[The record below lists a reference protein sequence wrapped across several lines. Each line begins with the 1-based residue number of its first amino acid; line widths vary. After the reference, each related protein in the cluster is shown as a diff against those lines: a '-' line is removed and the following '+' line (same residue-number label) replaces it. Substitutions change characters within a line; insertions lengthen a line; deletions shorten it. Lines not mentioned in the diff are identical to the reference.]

1 MTPPGAHDPVGHAH
15 VLHDVFESV
24 MSGDEPRVAPRSLI
38 SASWERSLAAH
49 VDPDRR
55 MPRAV
60 YSDDEMTDLRNG
72 HPLNEVMPLLRSTL
86 VSIADEAM
94 HVMLVTDADGT
105 ILWREGATRLL
116 HAADATGLS
125 PGFSVSEAS
134 IGTNAMGTT
143 LAVDAPV
150 QIHSAEHLVRAYH
163 IWTCAAAPVHDP
175 DTGLILGAIDISGP
189 IHTMHPAM
197 AQLVSATAQL
207 AENQLRVRLAIADE
221 RLRVR
226 NMPHLTSLR
235 GREGALVTSSGR
247 IIASEPYGIWPERV
261 AVPEGGGR
269 VTLDDGREME
279 VEPLAEGYLLHAPR
293 RAASTPATAA
303 RCRCG
308 SPATPRRG
316 PRWTVGRCR
325 SRCARPSC
333 SPRSPCTPTA
343 SPPSSSRPRSTAT
356 TATPPP
362 CAARC
367 CGCAGSS
374 APTCCAPV
382 PTGWTRWSTPISARP
397 AGPCARAG
405 RRGAARVRGAA
416 AAPLGRPG
424 DPRAAR
430 RAGRGPAPRRARQ
443 RRRRAARRVRRAPP
457 RRGRP
462 GDPRPAGR
470 GAAPARPPPPRLRR
484 PARPAAD
491 RVAPSPARPDGSQ
504 TGTAAALTGS
514 ARRPGYSTVTLLARL
529 RGLSTSRPSTT
540 AAW

>member
-1 MTPPGAHDPVGHAH
+1 MLPGELMTQPGAHDPVGHAH
-15 VLHDVFESV
+15 VLHDVFEAV

-116 HAADATGLS
+116 HAADTTGLS

-189 IHTMHPAM
+189 IHTVHPAM

-207 AENQLRVRLAIADE
+207 AENQLRVRLAI
-221 RLRVR
+221 
-226 NMPHLTSLR
+226 LR
-235 GREGALVTSSGR
+235 GREGALVTSTGR

-269 VTLDDGREME
+269 VMLADGREME

-293 RAASTPATAA
+293 RAAPCAAGRSPRRCARARGRCCRARTPRRSASCATSWPRACAA
-303 RCRCG
+303 RC
-308 SPATPRRG
+308 STAT
-316 PRWTVGRCR
+316 T
-325 SRCARPSC
+325 SSC
-333 SPRSPCTPTA
+333 SQPSPCTP
-343 SPPSSSRPRSTAT
+343 S
-356 TATPPP
+356 
-362 CAARC
+362 
-367 CGCAGSS
+367 
-374 APTCCAPV
+374 
-382 PTGWTRWSTPISARP
+382 
-397 AGPCARAG
+397 
-405 RRGAARVRGAA
+405 
-416 AAPLGRPG
+416 
-424 DPRAAR
+424 
-430 RAGRGPAPRRARQ
+430 
-443 RRRRAARRVRRAPP
+443 
-457 RRGRP
+457 
-462 GDPRPAGR
+462 
-470 GAAPARPPPPRLRR
+470 
-484 PARPAAD
+484 
-491 RVAPSPARPDGSQ
+491 
-504 TGTAAALTGS
+504 
-514 ARRPGYSTVTLLARL
+514 
-529 RGLSTSRPSTT
+529 
-540 AAW
+540 

>member
-1 MTPPGAHDPVGHAH
+1 M
-15 VLHDVFESV
+15 FESV

-116 HAADATGLS
+116 HAADTTGLS

-150 QIHSAEHLVRAYH
+150 TIHSAEHLVRAYH

-189 IHTMHPAM
+189 IHTIHPAM

-226 NMPHLTSLR
+226 NMPHLTSLH
-235 GREGALVTSSGR
+235 GREGALVTPSGR

-269 VTLDDGREME
+269 VTLADGREME

-293 RAASTPATAA
+293 RA
-303 RCRCG
+303 
-308 SPATPRRG
+308 
-316 PRWTVGRCR
+316 
-325 SRCARPSC
+325 
-333 SPRSPCTPTA
+333 
-343 SPPSSSRPRSTAT
+343 
-356 TATPPP
+356 TATPHRSALSLRFTGD
-362 CAARC
+362 AAPRATLD
-367 CGCAGSS
+367 GRS
-374 APTCCAPV
+374 V
-382 PTGWTRWSTPISARP
+382 PLTLRP
-397 AGPCARAG
+397 AELLTALA
-405 RRGAARVRGAA
+405 
-416 AAPLGRPG
+416 LH
-424 DPRAAR
+424 
-430 RAGRGPAPRRARQ
+430 
-443 RRRRAARRVRRAPP
+443 
-457 RRGRP
+457 
-462 GDPRPAGR
+462 
-470 GAAPARPPPPRLRR
+470 
-484 PARPAAD
+484 
-491 RVAPSPARPDGSQ
+491 PDGLTAEQ
-504 TGTAAALTGS
+504 LAAALYGDDGNPT
-514 ARRPGYSTVTLLARL
+514 TVRGEVLRL
-529 RGLSTSRPSTT
+529 RGLIGADVLRTRPYRLDAVVDTDF
-540 AAW
+540 